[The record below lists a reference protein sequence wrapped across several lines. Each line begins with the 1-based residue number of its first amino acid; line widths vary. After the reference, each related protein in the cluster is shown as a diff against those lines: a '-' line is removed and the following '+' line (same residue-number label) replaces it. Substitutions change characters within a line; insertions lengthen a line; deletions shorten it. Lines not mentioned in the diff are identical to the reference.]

1 VTELLLELPLE
12 NRFRFSMREYWIRR
26 DMPLILKNAVKIPDQ
41 NISSYV
47 GS

>member
-1 VTELLLELPLE
+1 MAVLLELPPD
-12 NRFRFSMREYWIRR
+12 NRFRFSMREHWIGR